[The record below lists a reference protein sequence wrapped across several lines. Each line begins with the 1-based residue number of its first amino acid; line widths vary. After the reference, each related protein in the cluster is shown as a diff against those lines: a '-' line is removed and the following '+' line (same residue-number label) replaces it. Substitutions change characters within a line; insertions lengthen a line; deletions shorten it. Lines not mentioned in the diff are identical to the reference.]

1 MTNAEKRKRHND
13 YNRKNAP
20 TKLAAKSLKSMQEER
35 EEQRFMVR
43 TRLAKRDLDYAAS
56 PCAARVTVD
65 CVRTTDG
72 RTLVVET
79 RGRSCIG
86 CMSAGVIRSA

>member
-1 MTNAEKRKRHND
+1 MTNAEKCKRYRDRNCCKSKTD
-13 YNRKNAP
+13 YSVLRR
-20 TKLAAKSLKSMQEER
+20 MQKDREER
-35 EEQRFMVR
+35 QFMVR
-43 TRLAKRDLDYAAS
+43 ARLAKRDLDYAAS